1 MKEWVDHRLQMIHER
16 IEAEKARI
24 QACEENGTRTIQ
36 VIPAFGGKTGM
47 LRSVA
52 LYHFHSRFSERLT
65 SEDCGQGI
73 LETEAFRT
81 RAEELIGKDLMKV
94 L

>member
-1 MKEWVDHRLQMIHER
+1 MREWVEHRLQMIHER

-24 QACEENGTRTIQ
+24 QACEEDGTRTIQ
-36 VIPAFGGKTGM
+36 IIPAFGGKTGM

-52 LYHFHSRFSERLT
+52 LVHFHSRFSERLP
-65 SEDCGQGI
+65 SEDCGQGF
-73 LETEAFRT
+73 LKTEAFRT
-81 RAEELIGKDLMKV
+81 RAEELIGQELMKV